1 MENTQTVK
9 ATFDVSSLEGKMK
22 VYNAQNGASTSMKTL
37 DSGFVIEAVGV
48 LQYQEKTDEYGKE
61 QDVTVTT
68 IFAEDGSAYSSISET
83 VAGAGE
89 KLIDLVNDLKLD
101 AFKVKVIKQKS
112 QKGNEFLNLNLS
124 M

>member
-37 DSGFVIEAVGV
+37 ENGFTIEAVGV
-48 LQYQEKTDEYGKE
+48 LQYQETTDEYGKDQE
-61 QDVTVTT
+61 VTVTT
-68 IFAEDGSAYSSISET
+68 VFAEDGSAYSSISET
-83 VAGAGE
+83 VKGAGE
-89 KLIDLVNDLKLD
+89 KLIDLVNELKLES
-101 AFKVKVIKQKS
+101 FKVKVVKQVS
-112 QKGNEFLNLNLS
+112 GKGNEFLNLNLS

>member
-37 DSGFVIEAVGV
+37 DSGFTIEAVGV

>member
-37 DSGFVIEAVGV
+37 DSGFTIDAVGV